1 MWKEVLN
8 FSLKN
13 GGTLTATQANIW
25 QGSLTIEQSVSA
37 DDTFELGS
45 THIGQM
51 TVTLADLQV
60 SQIQDATFSLNTEGH
75 LILDGERVPY
85 QTVYANVDFTDA
97 VVVVYMAQDDD
108 TLTQMGVYNVVQT
121 TRDDGIISITAYD
134 NMDKLSEVYTTSL
147 TFPSTY
153 GAMANE
159 ITGQL
164 LTFDGSSTAVAE
176 KPEAEDLTKREVLG
190 YIAQA
195 CGYNVLCNPQGYF
208 QFVRYNLSGFSTQGQ
223 YHEISGLYSFHHSQY
238 PVVITGVKVIVTDE
252 EMTTDPDTGD
262 TVAEIVTHE
271 YTAGTDAY
279 QLVIEENPLI
289 TTTNGQAVAD
299 ALYAL
304 YGNVEFYTGDVSHLS
319 DLSIKASD
327 IMKVTDRH
335 NNTFPMLVS
344 RTVISTGSAQ
354 STSSYAE
361 EPSRKIVTQPS
372 QMSRIQNSVKQ
383 VAVDA
388 KNGKRIASNTNQ
400 YFWHTETGSDT
411 GAHITEIPREDFLDD
426 PTSGGGNTL
435 IRSNGVAIRDGL
447 TELSTFGAFGAQLG
461 KEDTAHIL
469 LTNAGMTGV
478 SSDSTETFRISVGDY
493 TGTAKIS
500 ESSGIIENAN
510 TNKSILP
517 QFTYTPNADPVDLT
531 NILIDVTVV
540 ATSSG
545 HTRSLTL
552 RTTRIYDESQ
562 IATDGLVQSAQPFVT
577 YGDYTRI
584 EVTVRWFTNAK
595 DSFVSAQ
602 VTTAGS
608 TATIDNVQVFC
619 TLTTANPVAPSYTF
633 GLRSGTR
640 SEEGAYSF
648 VGGTQNIASGEA
660 SSVFGAENV
669 VGGMGS
675 ASFGAQNTVTGNY
688 GLASGQGNVVTGD
701 KATALGDH
709 LLAYTSHQTVLGHY
723 NVGDENDEYALIVG
737 NGDVSDR
744 SNAFAVGWDGSV
756 VAWGVKSFTPTWGT
770 NQTPVRYHCVVSAGI
785 CSFFFMGNGV
795 AHSQG
800 DLICTLPEGARPK
813 AQVNVPF
820 VKMTGN
826 VVGVL
831 TITSVG
837 AVTVGFISST
847 TSTGRIYL
855 NCTYPVV

>member
-13 GGTLTATQANIW
+13 GGTLTATQVNIW

-60 SQIQDATFSLNTEGH
+60 SQIQDASFSLNTEGH

-279 QLVIEENPLI
+279 QLVIEGNPLI
-289 TTTNGQAVAD
+289 TTANGQSVAD

-304 YGNVEFYTGDVSHLS
+304 YGNAEFYTGDVSHLS

-327 IMKVTDRH
+327 IMKVTDRL
-335 NNTFPMLVS
+335 NNTYPMLVS

-354 STSSYAE
+354 NTSSYAE
-361 EPSRKIVTQPS
+361 EPSRKITVQPS

-383 VAVDA
+383 AEVEA
-388 KNGKRIASNTNQ
+388 KNSKRIASNTNQ

-426 PTSGGGNTL
+426 PTNGGGNL
-435 IRSNGVAIRDGL
+435 LARSNGIAVRDGL
-447 TELSTFGAFGAQLG
+447 DELATFGANGSTIGKTDDTHLELDYHSLKGIDKEGGSSGAYFYVSDLRNAQGIATITMSFEVTESMGASYNLFLTPSTIQSVKVNGVETSDYTLDGTRLTINSYGGTTATPSAHDEIKIVFETEDRKAKAFTLG
-461 KEDTAHIL
+461 LRNDTAEVGPMSHAEGYNNEATFYCTHAEGANNSSYGACAHTEGGANSAIG
-469 LTNAGMTGV
+469 NYSHAG
-478 SSDSTETFRISVGDY
+478 
-493 TGTAKIS
+493 
-500 ESSGIIENAN
+500 
-510 TNKSILP
+510 
-517 QFTYTPNADPVDLT
+517 
-531 NILIDVTVV
+531 
-540 ATSSG
+540 
-545 HTRSLTL
+545 
-552 RTTRIYDESQ
+552 
-562 IATDGLVQSAQPFVT
+562 
-577 YGDYTRI
+577 
-584 EVTVRWFTNAK
+584 
-595 DSFVSAQ
+595 
-602 VTTAGS
+602 
-608 TATIDNVQVFC
+608 
-619 TLTTANPVAPSYTF
+619 
-633 GLRSGTR
+633 
-640 SEEGAYSF
+640 GAYSYAFDLVGF
-648 VGGTQNIASGEA
+648 VHGYQLQAQNPYEA
-660 SSVFGAENV
+660 VFGKYNEKDPLGKFIFA
-669 VGGMGS
+669 VGNGTSESNRKNALSLTKEGALETS
-675 ASFGAQNTVTGNY
+675 AVRKYVPTW
-688 GLASGQGNVVTGD
+688 ASGQ
-701 KATALGDH
+701 TA
-709 LLAYTSHQTVLGHY
+709 
-723 NVGDENDEYALIVG
+723 NN
-737 NGDVSDR
+737 
-744 SNAFAVGWDGSV
+744 
-756 VAWGVKSFTPTWGT
+756 
-770 NQTPVRYHCVVSAGI
+770 YHCVVSAGI
-785 CSFFFMGNGV
+785 CHLFYQGQAV
-795 AHSQG
+795 AHSAG
-800 DLICTLPEGARPK
+800 ASLGTLPVGARPK
-813 AQVNVPF
+813 SAVYAPF
-820 VKMTGN
+820 VKMSGN
-826 VVGVL
+826 VFGIIGIS
-831 TITSVG
+831 TAGAITVN
-837 AVTVGFISST
+837 FISD
-847 TSTGRIYL
+847 TSSAGRIYF
-855 NCTYPVV
+855 NCSFPVVNSYEYQDNSIFN

>member
-1 MWKEVLN
+1 MWQEQLV
-8 FSLKN
+8 FSLV
-13 GGTLTATQANIW
+13 GGDTLTVTNANIW

-37 DDTFELGS
+37 SDVFELGS
-45 THIGQM
+45 THIGQIS
-51 TVTLADLQV
+51 VTLINIDDDV
-60 SQIQDATFSLNTEGH
+60 DFMDAT
-75 LILDGERVPY
+75 
-85 QTVYANVDFTDA
+85 
-97 VVVVYMAQDDD
+97 VVVSMAKDSD
-108 TLTQMGVYNVVQT
+108 TLQQIGVYTVVSAVY
-121 TRDDGIISITAYD
+121 DSGLISITAYD
-134 NMDKLSEVYTTSL
+134 NMNNLSEPYTTSL

-159 ITGQL
+159 ITGQS
-164 LTFDGSSTAVAE
+164 LTFDGSTTAVSA
-176 KPEAEDLTKREVLG
+176 KPEGEDLTKREVLG

-238 PVVITGVKVIVTDE
+238 PVVITGTKVIVRTLV
-252 EMTTDPDTGD
+252 TSTDPDTGEETSED
-262 TVAEIVTHE
+262 VATA

-289 TTTNGQAVAD
+289 TTANGQSVAN
-299 ALYAL
+299 ALYSL
-304 YGNVEFYTGDVSHLS
+304 YGNVEFYTGEVSHIS

-327 IMKVTDRH
+327 IMKVTDRL
-335 NNTFPMLVS
+335 NNTYPMLVS

-354 STSSYAE
+354 NTSSYAE
-361 EPSRKIVTQPS
+361 EPARKIVVQPS
-372 QMSRIQNSVKQ
+372 QMSRVQSSVRQ
-383 VAVDA
+383 ASIDA

-411 GAHITEIPREDFLDD
+411 GAHITEIPREDFLAD
-426 PTSGGGNTL
+426 PTNGGGNTL

-531 NILIDVTVV
+531 NILVDVTVV
-540 ATSSG
+540 ATSLG
-545 HTRSLTL
+545 HTRPLTL

-608 TATIDNVQVFC
+608 TATIDNVQVSC

-648 VGGTQNIASGEA
+648 VCGTQNIASGEA
-660 SSVFGAENV
+660 STALGIENTV
-669 VGGMGS
+669 SGKGS
-675 ASFGAQNTVTGNY
+675 ASLGTQNTVTGNY

-744 SNAFAVGWDGSV
+744 SNAFTVDWDGFV
-756 VAWGVKSFTPTWGT
+756 MARPKAFTPTWTSGH
-770 NQTPVRYHCVVSAGI
+770 TPADYHCVVSAGI
-785 CSFFFMGNGV
+785 CSFSYRGPTI
-795 AHSQG
+795 AHSANTQIG
-800 DLICTLPEGARPK
+800 TLPVGARPK
-813 AQVNVPF
+813 SAVYCPC
-820 VKMTGN
+820 VKMG
-826 VVGVL
+826 G
-831 TITSVG
+831 G
-837 AVTVGFISST
+837 AVGCIRIFT
-847 TSTGRIYL
+847 TGAFEVMLITDTSSTGRLYF
-855 NCTYPVV
+855 NCTFPVV